1 MLLAATLPSVLFCV
15 VLLTALMTLALLLY
29 FRANKKS
36 RKTSSDEVTDNPAM
50 KDNGDNEPNGTK
62 EEVYYSAVGLRA
74 CAADP
79 QMLKM
84 EKNCAYEEVL
94 YYNT

>member
-1 MLLAATLPSVLFCV
+1 MLLAATLPSVLFCA
-15 VLLTALMTLALLLY
+15 VLLTALITLALLLY

-50 KDNGDNEPNGTK
+50 KDNGDNEPNATK
-62 EEVYYSAVGLRA
+62 EEVYYSTVGLRA

-79 QMLKM
+79 QTLKM